1 MSKLSFQRHSTS
13 YACSTAVSIHK
24 EQSKISVHVASW
36 MGLCNTQLQMSN
48 RRSRSLH
55 LDSEELIEAIADE
68 SSQSHQGKGEHE
80 DVSTEQTNGSSR
92 GNWSRM
98 SIASGVVSSFRY
110 TSSCPTMMMP
120 PALPKQW
127 QPPSVSTLLDDEGGH
142 TQPSQRYTLNRLLVL
157 VRLTRRSRSLSI
169 R

>member
-1 MSKLSFQRHSTS
+1 
-13 YACSTAVSIHK
+13 
-24 EQSKISVHVASW
+24 
-36 MGLCNTQLQMSN
+36 MGLRNTQLQMSN

-98 SIASGVVSSFRY
+98 SIASGVVSSF
-110 TSSCPTMMMP
+110 
-120 PALPKQW
+120 
-127 QPPSVSTLLDDEGGH
+127 
-142 TQPSQRYTLNRLLVL
+142 
-157 VRLTRRSRSLSI
+157 
-169 R
+169 